1 MTATNPYIPQPD
13 DQHTSTQYGS
23 PEQPQQA
30 QQIYGQYQGQP
41 YTDGGQTPPE
51 QPAYGAPYTQQPYN
65 AQYGASYNAPYTA
78 PYTQGYYYGQSAQTD
93 KWNGLCIAGFVCAFI
108 IPPIGLI
115 LSIVALVQI
124 NKSHEKSKGMSIAG
138 IAISALGTLF
148 LVACIA
154 FAVWVIGPKCGT
166 TTASP
171 STTGR
176 SASKTAPAWIR
187 ATCPMISACRSTL
200 TNSPAPRRAIGS
212 TPGRPRRDR
221 LRSPWNSWTERTPAS
236 RMTWAH
242 NRGIPTRHAET
253 CILCHSE

>member
-30 QQIYGQYQGQP
+30 QQTYGQYQGQP

-154 FAVWVIGPKCGT
+154 FAVWVIGFTFDYIDEHPEVWDDDSLSQYDGQICFEDGT
-166 TTASP
+166 CMDTHDLPDDFSLPEYLDEFA
-171 STTGR
+171 
-176 SASKTAPAWIR
+176 
-187 ATCPMISACRSTL
+187 RSTQDDWVD
-200 TNSPAPRRAIGS
+200 TWQTAQGSAPI
-212 TPGRPRRDR
+212 TMELVD
-221 LRSPWNSWTERTPAS
+221 
-236 RMTWAH
+236 
-242 NRGIPTRHAET
+242 
-253 CILCHSE
+253 